1 MPCILLQNIVVI
13 IGVNTRLLI
22 QGKLEGI
29 GYFQEQLLMRLAR
42 NHPKDT
48 FVFFFDRKY
57 DKSFIFSDNIIPVVL
72 PLQARH
78 PILWKIYFDYLLSI
92 YCKKYHID
100 VFFSPENYI
109 PQIKNIP
116 IICTIHDLNFYHND
130 KYIGNNLHQK
140 YFMHY
145 FPMNAH
151 KSDRIITVSEYS
163 KKDIIES
170 FHIEENKIDVVYN
183 AANRVY
189 TQQNEQ
195 KKELTRI
202 KYTGGKPYFY
212 FVGSLHKRKNLVNL
226 FLAFDMFKN
235 KTKSDVQLLI
245 IGGKKWWKGEIENT
259 YNALIHK
266 QDVLLLGRK
275 EAKEVAEIASASI
288 GLVFVSLFEGFGIPI
303 VEAFA
308 AGVPVITSNVTSL
321 PEIAGDAALIV
332 NPYNIESISEA
343 MQKLYEDKDLRNTLI
358 EKGFNRNKMFSW
370 DKSAEKL
377 WKIIESTAK

>member
-1 MPCILLQNIVVI
+1 
-13 IGVNTRLLI
+13 
-22 QGKLEGI
+22 
-29 GYFQEQLLMRLAR
+29 
-42 NHPKDT
+42 
-48 FVFFFDRKY
+48 
-57 DKSFIFSDNIIPVVL
+57 
-72 PLQARH
+72 
-78 PILWKIYFDYLLSI
+78 
-92 YCKKYHID
+92 
-100 VFFSPENYI
+100 
-109 PQIKNIP
+109 
-116 IICTIHDLNFYHND
+116 
-130 KYIGNNLHQK
+130 
-140 YFMHY
+140 MHY